1 MAKGDTRKKARAN
14 NLGQSWWRKL
24 SLPRRGKKETLLAPR
39 SDEESRALPAAH
51 AAKISKRTA
60 KLRKAIDMPRTAR
73 LKHLTVADWDGARAM
88 ARVVTPRG
96 NAVQSM
102 GVFIDGAQWLFPEE
116 AVYLVDR
123 AQLDMRVDGVPASLQ
138 RAWALML
145 EGPTAITLDQYCA
158 FAHLRRIGYVVR
170 RPHLDK
176 ISDTDDDPGPSGKHK
191 DGDEGSG
198 NGNAVYPAAVC
209 DAHGVYEH
217 DLEAQPPLDI
227 SFSVWRV
234 GAFRRKET
242 HRPLF
247 NLIVCR
253 YEDELPRHA
262 QVAALLAKCT
272 GKTRLR
278 AALIDRG
285 VVVLVDLANN
295 ATPLSSRYLNR
306 LAAKTGLKAGGTK
319 DATGGLPLGNGAV
332 SAEQCTVA
340 IEHADENGFRNAG
353 GNRNDVASMSLR
365 DVDLDEHGK
374 AHDQDTVASG
384 MCLAQ
389 NDSEIL
395 CREVTPFFGSVAD
408 AVESLFSQRNR
419 IEFHEITKCVSD
431 RQSGTSGPWA
441 TTSHVKLALEEMARR
456 DMVVLSSDNEPSVF
470 AVTVDC
476 SP

>member
-39 SDEESRALPAAH
+39 SDEENTALPAAH
-51 AAKISKRTA
+51 AAKIAKRTA
-60 KLRKAIDMPRTAR
+60 KLRKAIDMPRAAR

-102 GVFIDGAQWLFPEE
+102 GVFIDGAQWIFPEE

-170 RPHLDK
+170 RPYLDK
-176 ISDTDDDPGPSGKHK
+176 IADTDDDPGPPGKRK
-191 DGDEGSG
+191 DGADASE
-198 NGNAVYPAAVC
+198 NGHAVYPSAVR

-306 LAAKTGLKAGGTK
+306 LAAKTGSRTTCGTQN
-319 DATGGLPLGNGAV
+319 ATGAPPLGNGAA
-332 SAEQCTVA
+332 SDGQCVVT
-340 IEHADENGFRNAG
+340 IEHTDENSIRNASS
-353 GNRNDVASMSLR
+353 NRNDMSSLSLR
-365 DVDLDEHGK
+365 LETLDEHSE
-374 AHDQDTVASG
+374 AHDKEMAAPN

-389 NDSEIL
+389 NHVEIP
-395 CREVTPFFGSVAD
+395 CRAVTPFYGSVAD
-408 AVESLFSQRNR
+408 AVET
-419 IEFHEITKCVSD
+419 IPPAKSD
-431 RQSGTSGPWA
+431 RI
-441 TTSHVKLALEEMARR
+441 R
-456 DMVVLSSDNEPSVF
+456 
-470 AVTVDC
+470 
-476 SP
+476 